1 MAKKDRNII
10 SDTGNMHPAS
20 SILNNQ
26 TPPASSSQYVG
37 GDVEIINTK
46 PAMSEG
52 MPTNR
57 DRNCRGGVFC

>member
-20 SILNNQ
+20 SILNQ
-26 TPPASSSQYVG
+26 TPPASSSQSVG
-37 GDVEIINTK
+37 GDVKIINIK
-46 PAMSEG
+46 PAMNDG